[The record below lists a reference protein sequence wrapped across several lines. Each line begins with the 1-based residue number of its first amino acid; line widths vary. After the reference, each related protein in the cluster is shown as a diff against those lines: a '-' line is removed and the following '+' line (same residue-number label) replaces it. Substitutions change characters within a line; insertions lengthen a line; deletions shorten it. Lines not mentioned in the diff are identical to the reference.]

1 VTPDQRVAWLRFA
14 ALNETARL
22 KNRMLDAHG
31 DPVAVFEAPGTA
43 WSEWRQGQALAER
56 LQLGARR
63 DVARELDLL
72 DALGITLLT
81 RGAPNYPPL
90 LASIDDPPPLL
101 FVRGE
106 LRAASLPCVA
116 LVGTRHTSPYGE
128 LVAEQLARDL
138 ADAGVAV
145 ISGMAQGVDTAAHE
159 GALQAGGHTAAVL
172 GTGVDRPYPASSKA
186 LYQRLC
192 ESGAVVSEFCL
203 GTTPQ
208 AWHFPVR
215 NRIISG
221 LCRGVVVVQ
230 APSKSGALITAQL
243 AMEQNREVMAVPGN
257 ITEGRQSGC
266 HELIRD
272 GAALVRGVDDILAA
286 LRLPSGPGGQAAAT
300 AAPPPTLDGDEGVV
314 AGALGLTPSSIDDL
328 IEKTGLAT
336 PSVQAALV
344 TLELKGVARRLPG
357 NQFVRVT

>member
-1 VTPDQRVAWLRFA
+1 VTREL
-14 ALNETARL
+14 ETIDTLAIDLVPR
-22 KNRMLDAHG
+22 G
-31 DPVAVFEAPGTA
+31 DP
-43 WSEWRQGQALAER
+43 R
-56 LQLGARR
+56 
-63 DVARELDLL
+63 
-72 DALGITLLT
+72 
-81 RGAPNYPPL
+81 YPPL
-90 LASIDDPPPLL
+90 LAAIDDPPPLL
-101 FVRGE
+101 FLRGD
-106 LRAASLPCVA
+106 LRAGALPCVA

-128 LVAEQLARDL
+128 LVAEQLAREL
-138 ADAGVAV
+138 AAAGVGV
-145 ISGMAQGVDTAAHE
+145 ISGLAQGIDAAAHE
-159 GALQAGGHTAAVL
+159 GALQAGGYTAAVL
-172 GTGVDRPYPASSKA
+172 GTGVDKPYPAANKA

-192 ESGAVVSEFCL
+192 ESGAVLSEFML

-221 LCRGVVVVQ
+221 LSRAVVVVQ

-243 AMEQNREVMAVPGN
+243 ATEQNREVMAVPGN
-257 ITEGRQSGC
+257 ITDGRQMGC

-272 GAALVRGVDDILAA
+272 GAVLVRGVEDILEA
-286 LRLPSGPGGQAAAT
+286 LRLPAAGAGQAAVA
-300 AAPPPTLDGDEGVV
+300 AAPTVRLEGDEGTV

-336 PSVQAALV
+336 PSVQASLV

>member
-1 VTPDQRVAWLRFA
+1 MTPEQRVAWLRFA

-22 KNRMLDAHG
+22 KNRLLDAHG
-31 DPVAVFEAPGTA
+31 EPLAVFEAPA
-43 WSEWRQGQALAER
+43 DSWADWRHGQALAER

-63 DVARELDLL
+63 DVTRDLDRL
-72 DALGITLLT
+72 DALSIDLVP
-81 RGAPNYPPL
+81 RGDPRYPPL
-90 LASIDDPPPLL
+90 LATIDDPPPLL
-101 FVRGE
+101 FARGE
-106 LRAASLPCVA
+106 LRAGSLPCVA

-128 LVAEQLARDL
+128 LVAEQLAKDL
-138 ADAGVAV
+138 AAAGVGV
-145 ISGMAQGVDTAAHE
+145 ISGLAQGIDAAAHE
-159 GALQAGGHTAAVL
+159 GALQVGGYTAAVL
-172 GTGVDRPYPASSKA
+172 GTGVDRPYPAANKA

-192 ESGAVVSEFCL
+192 ESGTVLSEFML
-203 GTTPQ
+203 NTAPQ
-208 AWHFPVR
+208 SWHFPVR

-221 LCRGVVVVQ
+221 LCRAAVVVQ
-230 APSKSGALITAQL
+230 APSRSGALITARL

-257 ITEGRQSGC
+257 ITEGRQAGC

-272 GAALVRGVDDILAA
+272 GALLVRGAEDILTA
-286 LRLPSGPGGQAAAT
+286 LRLPAGAGAGAAADV
-300 AAPPPTLDGDEGVV
+300 APPPALEGDEGTV